1 MPAQPDPREARPRAQ
16 SLFEQHLTDVQLLL
30 ARQRRVEA
38 LVEKQDMPRH
48 EVIEEMVHRQHLVEL
63 HNLLRR
69 LSAAEIAR
77 IIEVLPEED
86 RLTTWQEVEESRGE
100 LVLEFL
106 PDELRAELLAARPL
120 HGAPSSAVSAFE
132 LKGGRLSQARISR
145 REDLASIA
153 PIWIDLVAPEASVRA
168 WVGEFFGLYLPDP
181 EDVTD
186 IEESARFYI
195 DENGALHLSSN
206 FLLTRQGVT
215 RNLPVAFILHNN
227 ILFSVRN
234 EELPVFRL
242 QRLRARTQPG
252 YVSDGKDVLL
262 DLYGADVEYS
272 ADTLEETYDEL
283 EEVGRQ
289 VLSPQV
295 SDDEAAEI
303 LAEIAKIE
311 DLNGLIRKNVLDTRR
326 ALSFLLR
333 GRMLAPEQHE
343 DARQILRDIESL
355 DGHTSFLFNKINFL
369 MDAAVGFININQ
381 NKRISKL
388 TAITIVFVPMNVI
401 AGIFGMSEFTM
412 ITEGI
417 PWPISY
423 GAFTVAMG
431 LLGFGT
437 YHALRYFE
445 RREAARRLAARR
457 SRSA

>member
-1 MPAQPDPREARPRAQ
+1 MPAQPDPRETRPRAQ

-38 LVEKQDMPRH
+38 LVEKQEMPRH
-48 EVIEEMVHRQHLVEL
+48 GIVEEMVHRQHLVEL

-77 IIEVLPEED
+77 LIEVLPEED

-120 HGAPSSAVSAFE
+120 HGAPASAVSAFE
-132 LKGGRLSQARISR
+132 LKNGRLSQARISR
-145 REDLASIA
+145 REDLATVA
-153 PIWIDLVAPEASVRA
+153 PIWIDLVAPSTNVRA
-168 WVGEFFGLYLPDP
+168 WVGEFFDLYLPDP
-181 EDVTD
+181 EDVND

-195 DENGALHLSSN
+195 DDNGAVHLSSN

-215 RNLPVAFILHNN
+215 RNVPVAFILHNN

-272 ADTLEETYDEL
+272 ADTLEETYAEL
-283 EEVGRQ
+283 ERVGRQ

-295 SDDEAAEI
+295 TDDEAAEI
-303 LAEIAKIE
+303 LAEIAQGE
-311 DLNGLIRKNVLDTRR
+311 DLNGRIRRNVLDTRR
-326 ALSFLLR
+326 ALSFLMR
-333 GRMLAPEQHE
+333 GRLLTSEQHE

-381 NKRISKL
+381 NKRVSKL
-388 TAITIVFVPMNVI
+388 TAITVVFVPINII
-401 AGIFGMSEFTM
+401 AGIGGMSEFSMMTQ
-412 ITEGI
+412 GI

-423 GAFTVAMG
+423 GAFTVAMA

-437 YHALRYFE
+437 YQALRYFE
-445 RREAARRLAARR
+445 RREAAKRLAARR
-457 SRSA
+457 SRST

>member
-1 MPAQPDPREARPRAQ
+1 MPAQPDPREPRPRAQ

-38 LVEKQDMPRH
+38 LVEKQETPRH
-48 EVIEEMVHRQHLVEL
+48 GVVEDLVHRQHLVEL

-77 IIEVLPEED
+77 LIEVLPEED

-132 LKGGRLSQARISR
+132 LRNGRLSQARIAR
-145 REDLASIA
+145 REDLATVA
-153 PIWIDLVAPEASVRA
+153 PIWIDLVAPSAQVRA
-168 WVGEFFGLYLPDP
+168 WVGEFFDLYLPDP
-181 EDVTD
+181 EDVDD

-195 DENGALHLSSN
+195 DDNGAVHLSSN
-206 FLLTRQGVT
+206 FLLSRQGVT
-215 RNLPVAFILHNN
+215 RNVPVAFILHRN

-262 DLYGADVEYS
+262 DLFGADVEYS
-272 ADTLEETYDEL
+272 ADTLEETYAEL
-283 EEVGRQ
+283 ERVGRQ

-303 LAEIAKIE
+303 LAEIAKGE
-311 DLNGLIRKNVLDTRR
+311 DLNGRIRRNVLDTRR
-326 ALSFLLR
+326 ALSFLMR
-333 GRMLAPEQHE
+333 GRLLEPEQHE

-381 NKRISKL
+381 NKRVSKL
-388 TAITIVFVPMNVI
+388 TAITVVFVPINII
-401 AGIFGMSEFTM
+401 AGIGGMSEFSMMTQ
-412 ITEGI
+412 GI

-423 GAFTVAMG
+423 GAFTVAMA

-445 RREAARRLAARR
+445 RREAAKRLAARR

>member
-38 LVEKQDMPRH
+38 LVGKQDMPRH
-48 EVIEEMVHRQHLVEL
+48 GVVEEMVHRQHLVEL

-77 IIEVLPEED
+77 LIEVLPEED

-120 HGAPSSAVSAFE
+120 HGAPSSVVSAFE
-132 LKGGRLSQARISR
+132 LKSGRLSQARISR
-145 REDLASIA
+145 REDLASIT
-153 PIWIDLVAPEASVRA
+153 PIWIDLVAPDAAVRA
-168 WVGEFFGLYLPDP
+168 WVGESFGLYLPDP

-195 DENGALHLSSN
+195 DENGAVHLSSN

-215 RNLPVAFILHNN
+215 RNVPVAFILHNN

-333 GRMLAPEQHE
+333 GRMLTPEQHE

-423 GAFTVAMG
+423 GAFTVAMA